1 MEINAIQR
9 CIETVLTELAGHGV
23 DDKTRDTQLVFDTMN
38 HHYLYMRYDW
48 KDFTR
53 RYDIYVH
60 IEIRDGQIWV
70 QRDNTDYG
78 VVDELV
84 RLGVPK
90 SQIVLGFHPPYKRP
104 YTGFAV
110 G

>member
-1 MEINAIQR
+1 MEIAELQKIIQA
-9 CIETVLTELAGHGV
+9 VLTDLAGHDV
-23 DDKTRDTQLVFDTMN
+23 SDTSQDTKLVFDTQN

-53 RYDIYVH
+53 RYDVYVH
-60 IEIRDGQIWV
+60 LEIRGNIIWA

-90 SQIVLGFHPPYKRP
+90 NQIVLGFHAPYKRP
-104 YTGFAV
+104 YTGYAV